1 MLNIY
6 DIYDMKGFIFSR
18 KKLWHYQQS
27 IQLEI
32 VLRIL
37 LNVVLEKIETGQNRV
52 QYTLYNFS

>member
-1 MLNIY
+1 
-6 DIYDMKGFIFSR
+6 MKGFIFSR

-37 LNVVLEKIETGQNRV
+37 LNVVLEKIETRQNRV